1 MRIKEGF
8 IITTIDGRSVVSLDG
23 TQSITFNGIIILNNV
38 GLDIWNILKEECT
51 YEELLD
57 KLLQKYKVS
66 YEVLKKD
73 VDSFLSKISFALE

>member
-8 IITTIDGRSVVSLDG
+8 TITTIDGRSVVSLDG